1 MDFYLLNIICA
12 LFAAPLY
19 IFSFRSGVYSYLRLN
34 KNSKT
39 FIRKNM
45 KGSANFWFYK
55 NLKPNLGRIYYLN
68 LILLFGTAA
77 YFIIALSLAW
87 IDILRL
93 PIAIIHALL
102 CAVQITALVFSDI
115 NSNKQEFGTPIVIW
129 RKSFCGRAR
138 SSVGDFLAIIGLV
151 ALAVANVY
159 LAVK

>member
-12 LFAAPLY
+12 LFAAMLY
-19 IFSFRSGVYSYLRLN
+19 IFSFRSGVYSYLRIN

-39 FIRKNM
+39 FIRKNTR
-45 KGSANFWFYK
+45 GYANFWFYK

-77 YFIIALSLAW
+77 YITVALSLAW
-87 IDILRL
+87 IDILHL
-93 PIAIIHALL
+93 PIAIIYALL
-102 CAVQITALVFSDI
+102 SAVQITALVFSDI

-129 RKSFCGRAR
+129 RKSSCGRAR
-138 SSVGDFLAIIGLV
+138 SSIGDLLAIIGLV
-151 ALAVANVY
+151 ALAIANVY

>member
-12 LFAAPLY
+12 LFAAMLY
-19 IFSFRSGVYSYLRLN
+19 IFSFRSGAYSYLRIN

-39 FIRKNM
+39 FIRKNTR
-45 KGSANFWFYK
+45 GLANFWFYK
-55 NLKPNLGRIYYLN
+55 KLKQELGWIYNLNF
-68 LILLFGTAA
+68 ILLFGTAA
-77 YFIIALSLAW
+77 YLIIALSLAW

-115 NSNKQEFGTPIVIW
+115 NSNKHEFGTPIVIW
-129 RKSFCGRAR
+129 RKSSCGRAR
-138 SSVGDFLAIIGLV
+138 SSVGDLLAIIGLV
-151 ALAVANVY
+151 ALTVANVY

>member
-1 MDFYLLNIICA
+1 MDFYFMNVLCA
-12 LFAAPLY
+12 LFAALIY
-19 IFSFRSGVYSYLRLN
+19 VIFRSGVHSYLRIN

-39 FIRKNM
+39 FIRKNTR
-45 KGSANFWFYK
+45 GYANFWFYK

-77 YFIIALSLAW
+77 YIIVALSLAW

-129 RKSFCGRAR
+129 RKSSCGCAR
-138 SSVGDFLAIIGLV
+138 SSVGDLLAIIGLV
-151 ALAVANVY
+151 ALASANVY

>member
-1 MDFYLLNIICA
+1 MDFYFMNVLCA
-12 LFAAPLY
+12 LFAALIY
-19 IFSFRSGVYSYLRLN
+19 VIFRSGAYSYLKIN

-39 FIRKNM
+39 FIRKNT
-45 KGSANFWFYK
+45 KGYANFWFYK
-55 NLKPNLGRIYYLN
+55 NLKPNLGRIYHLN

-102 CAVQITALVFSDI
+102 CVVQITALVFSDI

-129 RKSFCGRAR
+129 KKSSCGRAR
-138 SSVGDFLAIIGLV
+138 SSIGDLLAIIGLV
-151 ALAVANVY
+151 ALVVANVY